1 VDAVFADFVARRQAK
16 GTGYATEQFK
26 QNAVAQITES
36 GFPIRLVYER
46 PGANWHALYAWK
58 RKFGKRKHARSRI
71 LSPVEFERWRKT
83 RHAGGQETRGY
94 SNASCS

>member
-1 VDAVFADFVARRQAK
+1 VDAVFAGFDARSQAK

-26 QNAVAQITES
+26 QNAVAHITEG
-36 GFPIRLVYER
+36 GFPIRLVSER

-58 RKFGKRKHARSRI
+58 RKLGKRKHARSRI